1 MYGINSD
8 FQKRNV
14 AIYARVSTEHEAQ
27 LSALENQMD
36 WYKPILSARPDWMLT
51 KQYVDEGITGTSAE
65 KRPRFME
72 MIQDAKAQKFDM
84 IITREVS
91 RFARNTVDTLQY
103 TRLLRDYGVEVFFI
117 NDNIKTFDGDGE
129 LRLTIMATLAQDESR
144 KTSIRVKAGQQTSMN
159 NGIYYGNGNILG
171 YDRIDKNTFVINPE
185 QAKTVRMIYDLYLSG
200 MGVTKIQY
208 ELEKAGRLTATGK
221 EKWFASYISHMLRN
235 SFYCGIITYH
245 KEYTPDY
252 LKQKKIK
259 NNGALEYTQV
269 RGTHTPIV
277 TEEEFQRVQ
286 EILAQR
292 TTKSGKGKKTRQIGH
307 KPHTTVWGRLM
318 ICHCGKRFNIHFH
331 KQRGEAGTVDYQCYT
346 SVNRGSQNQR
356 KRRGLST
363 ADTCDTPFFPGWK
376 LDMMAS
382 HLFKRYIRNAEET
395 LQLAYSLLEQ
405 HIGDKEETPDN
416 SDVIRRKEYEIERLE
431 KKLANLIEMR
441 EDGDIDKDF
450 FRERKREIE
459 TKIRSLSQ
467 RIKKLEPLPPK
478 DAAGDYSGRLA
489 ELRKKLAEYTDFDEL
504 VIPESV
510 VEAFIQK
517 IWVSK
522 DEIRW
527 YLRTNASGADEDAEH
542 IQIGAFSLT
551 AEDAKTYL
559 YSFSTKRRVY
569 NWKDLN
575 VTVWI

>member
-1 MYGINSD
+1 MYGLNSD
-8 FQKRNV
+8 FQKRDV

-36 WYKPILSARPDWMLT
+36 WYKPILAARPEWT
-51 KQYVDEGITGTSAE
+51 FVKQYVDEGITGTSAE
-65 KRPRFME
+65 KRPHFME
-72 MIQDAKAQKFDM
+72 MIKDAKARKFDM

-103 TRLLRDYGVEVFFI
+103 TRMLKDYGVEVFFI

-144 KTSIRVKAGQQTSMN
+144 KTSIRVKAGQQTSMEH
-159 NGIYYGNGNILG
+159 GVIYGNGNILG
-171 YDRIDKNTFVINPE
+171 YDRVDKNHFVINPE
-185 QAKTVRMIYDLYLSG
+185 QAKTVRMIYDMYLSG

-259 NNGALEYTQV
+259 NDGAMEYTRV
-269 RGTHTPIV
+269 IGTHTPIV
-277 TEEEFQRVQ
+277 TVEEFERVQ
-286 EILAQR
+286 ELLAQ
-292 TTKSGKGKKTRQIGH
+292 KSATVGKGKHTRTVGQ
-307 KPHTTVWGRLM
+307 KPHSTVWGRLM
-318 ICHCGKRFNIHFH
+318 VCQCGKHFNTHYQAR
-331 KQRGEAGTVDYQCYT
+331 KDRCPGACYQCYT
-346 SVNRGSQNQR
+346 SVNRGSHTQRQR
-356 KRRGLST
+356 KGLST
-363 ADTCDTPFFPGWK
+363 ADSCDTPMFPSWK
-376 LDMMAS
+376 LEMMAS
-382 HLFKRYIRNAEET
+382 HLFKRYIHNAEDT
-395 LQLAYSLLEQ
+395 LQIAYSLLEQ
-405 HIGDKEETPDN
+405 HINDQEEAPDN
-416 SDVIRRKEYEIERLE
+416 RDEIQRKQAEIDGLN

-441 EDGDIDKDF
+441 ADGDIDRDY
-450 FRERKREIE
+450 FRDRKKEIE
-459 TKIRSLSQ
+459 AKIRSLTRSVQ
-467 RIKKLEPLPPK
+467 NLETLPAK
-478 DAAGDYSGRLA
+478 AIAGSYEGRLA
-489 ELRKKLAEYTDFDEL
+489 ELKKKLAGYMDFDGP
-504 VIPESV
+504 VIPENI

-522 DEIRW
+522 DELRW
-527 YLRTNASGADEDAEH
+527 YLRSNRSSAEQDAEH
-542 IQIGAFSLT
+542 IQIGSFTLT
-551 AEDAKTYL
+551 IEDAKKYL
-559 YSFSTKRRVY
+559 YSFSTSRRVY

>member
-1 MYGINSD
+1 M
-8 FQKRNV
+8 
-14 AIYARVSTEHEAQ
+14 
-27 LSALENQMD
+27 
-36 WYKPILSARPDWMLT
+36 
-51 KQYVDEGITGTSAE
+51 
-65 KRPRFME
+65 
-72 MIQDAKAQKFDM
+72 
-84 IITREVS
+84 
-91 RFARNTVDTLQY
+91 
-103 TRLLRDYGVEVFFI
+103 
-117 NDNIKTFDGDGE
+117 
-129 LRLTIMATLAQDESR
+129 
-144 KTSIRVKAGQQTSMN
+144 
-159 NGIYYGNGNILG
+159 
-171 YDRIDKNTFVINPE
+171 
-185 QAKTVRMIYDLYLSG
+185 
-200 MGVTKIQY
+200 
-208 ELEKAGRLTATGK
+208 
-221 EKWFASYISHMLRN
+221 
-235 SFYCGIITYH
+235 
-245 KEYTPDY
+245 
-252 LKQKKIK
+252 
-259 NNGALEYTQV
+259 
-269 RGTHTPIV
+269 
-277 TEEEFQRVQ
+277 
-286 EILAQR
+286 
-292 TTKSGKGKKTRQIGH
+292 
-307 KPHTTVWGRLM
+307 
-318 ICHCGKRFNIHFH
+318 HFH
-331 KQRGEAGTVDYQCYT
+331 KQRGETGTVDYQCYT

-363 ADTCDTPFFPGWK
+363 ADACDTPFFPGWK

-431 KKLANLIEMR
+431 KKLANLVEMR
-441 EDGDIDKDF
+441 EDGDIDKDY

-459 TKIRSLSQ
+459 TRLRSLSQ
-467 RIKKLEPLPPK
+467 SIKELEPLPPK
-478 DAAGDYSGRLA
+478 DVAGDYSGRLA

-527 YLRTNASGADEDAEH
+527 YLRTNASSADEDAEH
-542 IQIGAFSLT
+542 IRIGAFTLT